1 MRQIMALY
9 TWLNV
14 AVSGIRFGPDREAVR
29 AELRAHFEDKAADL
43 RRVFPDIP
51 EQEAQERAL
60 SAMGDAWEVKQEL
73 ARVHRPWL
81 GYLWT
86 ASRAMV
92 WAALALVLVLV
103 LDSGLPSLGERWQKL
118 REVRTVGAALYEDG
132 APSWEGERLAV
143 LHVEGKARLGRSVVS
158 ATHGARWREPEGDCL
173 YIRLRITWDRP
184 WEVNQMAINHLWVE
198 DDLGNTYE
206 IGTARSL
213 LDGWNWSQRDL
224 ALEGV
229 PPAAKELRV
238 HSRLREGLDL
248 VLDLTREVGR

>member
-1 MRQIMALY
+1 M
-9 TWLNV
+9 
-14 AVSGIRFGPDREAVR
+14 
-29 AELRAHFEDKAADL
+29 
-43 RRVFPDIP
+43 
-51 EQEAQERAL
+51 
-60 SAMGDAWEVKQEL
+60 
-73 ARVHRPWL
+73 
-81 GYLWT
+81 
-86 ASRAMV
+86 

-103 LDSGLPSLGERWQKL
+103 LDSGLPSLGELWQKL
-118 REVRTVGAALYEDG
+118 QEVRTVGEALYEDG
-132 APSWEGERLAV
+132 APGWEGERLAV

>member
-1 MRQIMALY
+1 M
-9 TWLNV
+9 
-14 AVSGIRFGPDREAVR
+14 
-29 AELRAHFEDKAADL
+29 
-43 RRVFPDIP
+43 
-51 EQEAQERAL
+51 
-60 SAMGDAWEVKQEL
+60 
-73 ARVHRPWL
+73 
-81 GYLWT
+81 
-86 ASRAMV
+86 
-92 WAALALVLVLV
+92 
-103 LDSGLPSLGERWQKL
+103 
-118 REVRTVGAALYEDG
+118 GAALYEDG